1 MVMETKIHSKEIK
14 QMEIEIINEFCYR
27 LHNRNLTHYTTTHY
41 SILAR
46 LEVGAK
52 ESQTEPSNQK

>member
-27 LHNRNLTHYTTTHY
+27 LHNRNLTHYTLFY
-41 SILAR
+41 ISKA
-46 LEVGAK
+46 GGGG
-52 ESQTEPSNQK
+52 